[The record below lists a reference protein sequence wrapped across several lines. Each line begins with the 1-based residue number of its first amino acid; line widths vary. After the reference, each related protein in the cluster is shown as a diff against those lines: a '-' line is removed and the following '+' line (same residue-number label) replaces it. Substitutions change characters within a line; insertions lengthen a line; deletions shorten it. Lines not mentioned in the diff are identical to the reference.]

1 MNNMQA
7 VILAAG
13 RSSRFYP
20 YNYFPHKSLIKIL
33 GKPIIVHTIESVKR
47 SGIKNI
53 ILIVSKNSEI
63 KKILGNG
70 KNLGVSIQYVVQK
83 EPTGGGNGLL
93 LAEKL
98 IDGDFFLLNAS
109 RVDFSEYEELMSS
122 KKSKND
128 KGVLL
133 AKRQENLQKYGALRV
148 DKDRVIDLVEKPK
161 KGEEPSN
168 LRLIGIYLFTKDF
181 LKTLRQTPDE
191 HYRLE
196 KAISSF
202 SKINPV
208 KFVETENEVPSLKY
222 SWDLLGIKNYLFK
235 NIKKSIG
242 KNVKIAKSAEI
253 IGNVIIEDGAEIMEG
268 SKIKGPCF
276 IGKNTMIG
284 NNAILR
290 SNADIEENC
299 TIGAYMEVKNG
310 LIMSGTKVHSGF
322 IGDSVIGGNCRIGA
336 QFSSA
341 NVRLDRS
348 EIKIQTEK
356 EEVDSGLKHLGAMVG
371 RNVKIGIKV
380 STMPGVMIGQ
390 NSIVGPSTVVLQNVP
405 ENSKY
410 YTKFKETVIKN
421 G

>member
-1 MNNMQA
+1 MQA

-20 YNYFPHKSLIKIL
+20 YNYFSHKSLIKIL
-33 GKPIIVHTIESVKR
+33 GKPIIVHTIESIRK
-47 SGIKNI
+47 SGIKDI
-53 ILIVSKNSEI
+53 ILVVSKDSEI
-63 KKILGNG
+63 KKMLGNG
-70 KNLGVSIQYVVQK
+70 KTLGVNIQYVVQK

-93 LAEKL
+93 LAEK
-98 IDGDFFLLNAS
+98 IIKGDFFLLNVS
-109 RVDFSEYEELMSS
+109 RVDFLEFKDSLI
-122 KKSKND
+122 KKKTKND
-128 KGVLL
+128 KAVLL
-133 AKRQENLQKYGALRV
+133 ARRQDNLQKYGVLKV
-148 DKDRVIDLVEKPK
+148 DKDRAIDIIEKPK
-161 KGEEPSN
+161 RGEEPSN
-168 LRLIGIYLFTKDF
+168 LRLIGIYFFTKDF

-196 KAISSF
+196 KAISDF
-202 SKINPV
+202 CKIHPV
-208 KFVETENEVPSLKY
+208 KLAETKNEVPSLKY

-242 KNVKIAKSAEI
+242 KTVKIAKSAEI
-253 IGNVIIEDGAEIMEG
+253 IGNVIIEDGAVIMEG
-268 SKIKGPCF
+268 SRIKGPCF

-284 NNAILR
+284 NNAIVR
-290 SNADIEENC
+290 GNVDIEENC
-299 TIGAYMEVKNG
+299 VIGAYMEIKNS
-310 LIMSGTKVHSGF
+310 LIMKGTKVHSGF
-322 IGDSVIGGNCRIGA
+322 IGDSIIGENCRVGA

-348 EIKIQTEK
+348 GIKIQTEK
-356 EEVDSGLKHLGAMVG
+356 EEVDSGLSHLGTIIG
-371 RNVKIGIKV
+371 RNAKMGIKV

-410 YTKFKETVIKN
+410 YTKFKEIVIRN